1 MKSLE
6 KLYKTDENLSINGV
20 EITVGYNEKDE
31 PVIMIIAEAGNPNH
45 TKAQRRHSRAL
56 ESSRNSD
63 KRRKLVMS
71 EIIYDGKILRG
82 WKGVLDSKGK
92 EVPFT
97 RENAIEALTKYD
109 RLMSDVISAADDPM
123 NFRPE
128 EEIIEK
134 EESEKNSGK
143 SSSGLSSTESS

>member
-1 MKSLE
+1 MSFWPEQRAVVTGGAGFLGRHVVRRLRE
-6 KLYKTDENLSINGV
+6 RGV
-20 EITVGYNEKDE
+20 EITVGFNEDDS
-31 PVIMIIAEAGNPNH
+31 PIVMIVAEAGNVNH

-56 ESSRNSD
+56 ESSRNND
-63 KRRKLVMS
+63 KRRRFVMA

-92 EVPFT
+92 EVPFN

-128 EEIIEK
+128 EAIIGK
-134 EESEKNSGK
+134 EESEKN
-143 SSSGLSSTESS
+143 